1 MFQIWFQ
8 NKRARWRRRVNDS
21 TNSYPQGF
29 MPTMMSPVHPYGYL
43 APAHMM
49 AASSPQMAGYFNY
62 PLMQPGATSPNN
74 NTASQIPFNP
84 AYMRLPVT
92 TLNSMHLSAHYPSI
106 TMATGSATPYAP
118 STTGRQIN
126 TSPTSSQYP
135 ATTPSP
141 SSNCYLSPAAMATTR
156 TSPGQPGLVPPNQRL
171 AQYPGYSAAGH
182 VGGQHLRC

>member
-1 MFQIWFQ
+1 
-8 NKRARWRRRVNDS
+8 
-21 TNSYPQGF
+21 
-29 MPTMMSPVHPYGYL
+29 MPSMTSPVPPYGYM

-62 PLMQPGATSPNN
+62 PWMQPGATSPNN
-74 NTASQIPFNP
+74 NTASQMPFNP
-84 AYMRLPVT
+84 AYLRLPAT

-106 TMATGSATPYAP
+106 TMAAGSATPYAP

-141 SSNCYLSPAAMATTR
+141 NNNCYLSPAAMATTR

-171 AQYPGYSAAGH
+171 AQYPGYSAVDH
-182 VGGQHLRC
+182 VVRQHPRC